1 MNTGN
6 GRWTTVEFPQRQS
19 VDDWRYHTR
28 IHVGR
33 VTDMAKKKAAA
44 KSLGRKSA
52 KASASGKTPAAKK
65 AAASAVRMVAKKKAA
80 VARSLAIKKAATN
93 DIVLTTESQAATRIE
108 LESAYPGITKSM
120 VDFRAQLPWGK

>member
-1 MNTGN
+1 
-6 GRWTTVEFPQRQS
+6 
-19 VDDWRYHTR
+19 
-28 IHVGR
+28 
-33 VTDMAKKKAAA
+33 MAKKKAAS

-52 KASASGKTPAAKK
+52 KSSASGKTSAAKK
-65 AAASAVRMVAKKKAA
+65 AAASAVRKVAKKKAA

-93 DIVLTTESQAATRIE
+93 DIVLTTESQAATRSE